1 MEAFVITAPG
11 ETGWTEQA
19 LPRPAAGDVVLR
31 MRTLGFCG
39 TDLSSY
45 RGQNPLV
52 SYPRI
57 PGHEIGATIERV
69 GAEVPGHL
77 APGIGVTVL
86 PYTACGACAACRRGR
101 ANCCRRNATLGVQRD
116 GAFQRFLAVPWQ
128 TVVGAEGLS
137 TQALALVE
145 PLSIGVHGV
154 ARGDVAPGDVVV
166 VLGCGM
172 IGLAAVVAAA
182 RRGARVVAV
191 DLTEE
196 KLAIARAAGAE
207 LAVDA
212 QDPGYLDRLRG
223 LNGGEGPAVVVE
235 AVGRPVTYRAA
246 VDVVAFAGRV
256 VYIGYAKEAVAFDT
270 ALFVK
275 KELDIR
281 GSRNAGRADFE
292 AAAALLQAG
301 ALPVERI
308 VSETVAFRQA
318 GEALS
323 AWDAHPERFTK
334 IHVNLD

>member
-1 MEAFVITAPG
+1 
-11 ETGWTEQA
+11 
-19 LPRPAAGDVVLR
+19 
-31 MRTLGFCG
+31 
-39 TDLSSY
+39 
-45 RGQNPLV
+45 
-52 SYPRI
+52 
-57 PGHEIGATIERV
+57 
-69 GAEVPGHL
+69 
-77 APGIGVTVL
+77 
-86 PYTACGACAACRRGR
+86 
-101 ANCCRRNATLGVQRD
+101 
-116 GAFQRFLAVPWQ
+116 
-128 TVVGAEGLS
+128 
-137 TQALALVE
+137 
-145 PLSIGVHGV
+145 
-154 ARGDVAPGDVVV
+154 
-166 VLGCGM
+166 
-172 IGLAAVVAAA
+172 VAAA

-207 LAVDA
+207 LALDA

-223 LNGGEGPAVVVE
+223 LNGGEGPDVVVE

-256 VYIGYAKEAVAFDT
+256 VYIGYAKESVAFDT

-301 ALPVERI
+301 ALPVKRI